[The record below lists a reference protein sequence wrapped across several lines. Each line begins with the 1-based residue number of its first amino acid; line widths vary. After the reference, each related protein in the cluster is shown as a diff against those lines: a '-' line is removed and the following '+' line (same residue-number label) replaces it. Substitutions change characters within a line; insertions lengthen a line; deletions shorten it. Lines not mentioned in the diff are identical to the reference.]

1 MSKANIHP
9 LVKIPEKYFFAL
21 VSVITSRESDMPFC
35 RGLMLNRREPKQLKF
50 SKKKLF
56 CRNILTTIL
65 FATTDLLKW

>member
-1 MSKANIHP
+1 MSKANVHP

-50 SKKKLF
+50 SKKH
-56 CRNILTTIL
+56 ILQKHFINNTL
-65 FATTDLLKW
+65 